1 MKLRSQTVLD
11 NQVRYQRIVSKLPSP
26 KSVEEFTSDFFDE
39 SSKAWKA
46 NKIEVVK
53 GIYKYKKM
61 QKEQVVEQ
69 VQQPLRKSPR
79 LLEKQKQEVV
89 QTPRRSPRFQ

>member
-46 NKIEVVK
+46 NKIEVLK

-61 QKEQVVEQ
+61 QKEQ